1 MVCRIADKHP
11 KCNTRIPESRPLKIL
26 YGLDF
31 AKEVKIM
38 RYHALACDY
47 DGTLAHAGRVGEKTI
62 LELERLHASGRKV
75 ILVTGRELTDL
86 LSVFRRIDLFE
97 WVVAENG
104 CLLYRPSTQEKR
116 PLAEPPPAKFVLELQ
131 KRKVEPLSIGQSIVA
146 TWTPHETAVL
156 DVIRQLG
163 LELQVIFNKGAV
175 MVLPAGHNKAT
186 GLAAA
191 LKEMNLSVHNIV
203 GIGDAENDHAF
214 LKSCECSAATAN
226 ALPMLKESVDFVTEG
241 VDGDGVAELIDE
253 IVRNDLSERE
263 ALLTRHHLPLGTRA
277 NGEEIRI
284 GIAGLNLLLA
294 GSSGGGKS
302 TTATS
307 IVERLVEQHYQF
319 CVIDPEG
326 DYAIED
332 AVTLGDHSRAPT
344 VDEALSVLDDPS
356 DNAVL
361 NLVGLSLN
369 KRPEFFLALLTRLQE
384 LRAQVGRP
392 HLIIVDE
399 AHHVLPASWE
409 PAAVTLP
416 KSIDRMIYITVEPK
430 AVTRSVLSTINAVI
444 AIGGEPK
451 KIFTELSEAVAEN
464 PPALDHAELDK
475 GEVFVWLKAKKEDP
489 FKIKVNPSRGQRRR
503 HKRKYAEGDLGA
515 DRSFYFHGPDKK
527 LNLKAQNLILFM
539 QLADGVDD
547 DTWTY
552 HLREGDYS
560 RWFREIVK
568 DETLASEAVRI
579 EGLTDISPA
588 ESRRLIKAAI
598 NERYTAPA

>member
-1 MVCRIADKHP
+1 
-11 KCNTRIPESRPLKIL
+11 
-26 YGLDF
+26 
-31 AKEVKIM
+31 
-38 RYHALACDY
+38 
-47 DGTLAHAGRVGEKTI
+47 
-62 LELERLHASGRKV
+62 
-75 ILVTGRELTDL
+75 VTGRELSDLLAAFPRTDL
-86 LSVFRRIDLFE
+86 FD

-104 CLLYRPSTQEKR
+104 CLLYRPSTQEKK
-116 PLAEPPPAKFVLELQ
+116 PLGDPPPAKFVLELQ
-131 KRKVEPLSIGQSIVA
+131 KRKVEPLSIGQTIVA
-146 TWTPHETAVL
+146 TRTPHEITVL
-156 DVIRQLG
+156 EIIRQLG

-175 MVLPAGHNKAT
+175 MVLPAGKNKAT

-191 LKEMNLSVHNIV
+191 LKEMNLSAHNIA

-214 LKSCECSAATAN
+214 LRSCECSAATAN

-241 VDGDGVAELIDE
+241 ADGAGVVELIDE
-253 IVRNDLSERE
+253 MIRNDLSERE
-263 ALLTRHHLPLGTRA
+263 ALLTRHHLLLGTRA

-284 GIAGLNLLLA
+284 GIAGFNLLLA

-344 VDEALSVLDDPS
+344 VEEALSVLNDPQ

-384 LRAQVGRP
+384 LRAQTGRP
-392 HLIIVDE
+392 HLVIVDE

-416 KSIDRMIYITVEPK
+416 KGLDRMIYITVEPK
-430 AVTRSVLSTINAVI
+430 SLTRSVLSTINTVI
-444 AIGGEPK
+444 ALGGEPK
-451 KIFTELSEAVAEN
+451 KIFSELSDAVGED
-464 PPALDHAELDK
+464 PPPLDQAPLET
-475 GEVFVWLKAKKEDP
+475 GEVFVWLKKKNEAP
-489 FKIKVNPSRGQRRR
+489 FKFRVKPSHGQRRR

-515 DRSFYFHGPDKK
+515 ERSFYFQGADKK
-527 LNLKAQNLILFM
+527 LNLRAQNLILFM

-560 RWFREIVK
+560 QWFRDVVK
-568 DETLASEAVRI
+568 DKPLASEAARI